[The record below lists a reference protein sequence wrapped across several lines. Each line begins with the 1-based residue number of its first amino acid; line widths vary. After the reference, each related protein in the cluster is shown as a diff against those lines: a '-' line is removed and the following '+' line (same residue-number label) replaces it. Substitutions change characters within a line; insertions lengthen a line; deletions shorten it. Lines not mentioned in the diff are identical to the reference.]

1 MKVEL
6 IKIGNSRGIRISKPI
21 IEQCGFG
28 KDVELE
34 ISGNSLIVS
43 PSRGRREGWDKA
55 FKVMQKNGDDEL
67 LDDDMVE
74 SKFDSEEWMW

>member
-34 ISGNSLIVS
+34 ISGDSLIVS
-43 PSRGRREGWDKA
+43 PLRRRRAGWDKA
-55 FKVMQKNGDDEL
+55 FKAMHENADDEL
-67 LDDDMVE
+67 LDVDLID
-74 SKFDSEEWMW
+74 SKFDSGEWQW

>member
-28 KDVELE
+28 KAVNLE
-34 ISGNSLIVS
+34 ISGNSLIIS
-43 PSRGRREGWDKA
+43 PLVRRRSGWEKA
-55 FKVMQKNGDDEL
+55 FKGMHENADDKL
-67 LDDDMVE
+67 LDSDLID
-74 SKFDSEEWMW
+74 SAFDRDEWRW